1 MKKEMQKETEEI
13 GFLKFFTCHLIVDIS
28 FIPSVVSSFE
38 RLVEEVLPNHQIED
52 SYYHQE

>member
-1 MKKEMQKETEEI
+1 MEKEMQKETEEI
-13 GFLKFFTCHLIVDIS
+13 GFLKFFNRHLTVNIS
-28 FIPSVVSSFE
+28 FLPSVAPSFE